1 MLTDN
6 VNSASG
12 TLRGVGFLGGSYSDT
27 TVGNPLTGDPVT
39 DTGNPEVT
47 PFTSAVFFPQTMWN
61 PNYFGT
67 LLNGASTTNL
77 TFTPAQY
84 ESTTGTSTDLRT
96 YSNLDVRLFYSNN
109 TATYGGRIPA
119 LAAAPTISYV
129 SSSTTGD
136 QVNVSATVTGDPS
149 AGVQDVWV
157 TDTGDQSGDPLYG
170 SWQSVD
176 LTQSTTNSTLW
187 TGSFI
192 DTGSAN
198 PASDSVF
205 IVQAVNGVGEVS
217 MDDNDGYYFTPNFTP
232 GAPLTNPTTYSLT
245 LSGDAAGQYMGSATI
260 TATLKQTG
268 GPGASVTNQAITFG
282 FAGASTTVMTGTGGI
297 ATVVIPLTLPPSS
310 YTFTAYYAGNTSEAP
325 VGTQETFTVSPATTS
340 LCLSPTGQT
349 TCPSPLGQ
357 VTSGANNGVS
367 ATLSS
372 GGAPLTQKTVYFDIS
387 SGNTVLLSLPAVTN
401 NSGVA
406 QSGAITLPPGDV
418 GGYDVTAYFG
428 SSAVPLPGGSTYD
441 ASDPDYVGTTT
452 SGSLAVADATQTSIV
467 ANPTSSV
474 YGQSVTLTAAVSAA
488 NSNGSVT
495 PGGLGSV
502 AFSQGGAPISTCQTQ
517 ALSSGQATCTVND
530 LAQINTASRRLTLAG
545 LASTWGARP
554 VTLL

>member
-1 MLTDN
+1 M
-6 VNSASG
+6 
-12 TLRGVGFLGGSYSDT
+12 
-27 TVGNPLTGDPVT
+27 
-39 DTGNPEVT
+39 T

-129 SSSTTGD
+129 TSSTTGD

-517 ALSSGQATCTVND
+517 AVSSGQATCTVND